1 MASGVRG
8 PCRKAGMAELDDNA
22 PIAKRR
28 ARSIDGRTLFEWL
41 QDRDNWLAVLQ
52 LAFRPDWCFAAHLRS
67 LWEGSTCR
75 WLTHSIRSAP
85 MGPQHPNYPPVP
97 YACTDGT
104 STGCVV
110 FVLRRARIEDSR
122 KCANCE
128 SVAMRALSVVPEL
141 APKACGRAVVTRC
154 TLCLLHTLWEELHG
168 VLLRCWAQAPSLLL
182 LWQVHMR
189 RVRPHIAAQSG
200 ARSD

>member
-1 MASGVRG
+1 MLCCAPPFPVGGINLLMAD
-8 PCRKAGMAELDDNA
+8 PQYPQC
-22 PIAKRR
+22 
-28 ARSIDGRTLFEWL
+28 
-41 QDRDNWLAVLQ
+41 
-52 LAFRPDWCFAAHLRS
+52 
-67 LWEGSTCR
+67 
-75 WLTHSIRSAP
+75 P

-97 YACTDGT
+97 YARTDGT
-104 STGCVV
+104 RTGCVV
-110 FVLRRARIEDSR
+110 LVLRRARIEDSR

-128 SVAMRALSVVPEL
+128 SVAMRALSGVPEL
-141 APKACGRAVVTRC
+141 APKACGHCAVTRC

-189 RVRPHIAAQSG
+189 RVRPHIAAHSG